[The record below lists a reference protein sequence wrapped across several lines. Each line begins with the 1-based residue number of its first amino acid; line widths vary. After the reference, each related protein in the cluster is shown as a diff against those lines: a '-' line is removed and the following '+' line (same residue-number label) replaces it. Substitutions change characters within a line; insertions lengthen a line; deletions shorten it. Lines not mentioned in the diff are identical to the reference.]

1 MRIRSLAQR
10 IVLLFLLLGLAASG
24 IAQSELPKSM
34 KGSWSG
40 LSERGNVPLNG
51 TLSVVIDKQNADGS
65 IEGRMGGS
73 SNQCEMKDEPMT
85 GRFDGSVLT
94 LQATWRP
101 LVPQATYC
109 SKATY
114 VLKKTGS
121 GFEGGIPGSRLQ
133 IKASLAPF

>member
-1 MRIRSLAQR
+1 MGTWSWPQQ
-10 IVLLFLLLGLAASG
+10 IVLLFLLLGLATSG

-65 IEGRMGGS
+65 IEGKMSGS
-73 SNQCEMKDEPMT
+73 SNQCAMRDEPMT

-101 LVPQATYC
+101 LVPQATHC
-109 SKATY
+109 GRATY

-121 GFEGGIPGSRLQ
+121 GFEGEIPGSRLR
-133 IKASLAPF
+133 IKASLAPS